1 MCVCVCLSRCLA
13 STHASFRARFLS
25 LSLSCFLTVK
35 KQEKE
40 KVKRYEGKVFLE
52 SSDIEGRENTHR
64 HIHEKYQGQKRGRL
78 NKKFQSS
85 VHTQSDCKCVGERE

>member
-1 MCVCVCLSRCLA
+1 MCVCA
-13 STHASFRARFLS
+13 SVAVSLRPMLHSARAFS